1 MENRKPYD
9 HLFKLLL
16 IGDSGVGK
24 TCIIFRF
31 TDNAFSSTFISTI
44 GIDFKVKTVLIN
56 GKKIK
61 LQIWDT
67 AGQERFHTIT
77 TSYYRQAM
85 GIILVYDV
93 TNEKTFANIS
103 NWLRNIEDHAKED
116 VEKIIV
122 GNKTDLDNQRR
133 VSTAKGQK
141 MAIEYGLKLI
151 ETSAKEWR
159 IRTETMMIKT
169 YLKLHWMINKKSK
182 ILFSTELPG

>member
-1 MENRKPYD
+1 MGSVTVMENRKPYD
-9 HLFKLLL
+9 LLFKLLL

-24 TCIIFRF
+24 TCIVFRF
-31 TDNAFSSTFISTI
+31 TDDAFSSTFISTI
-44 GIDFKVKTVLIN
+44 GIDFKVKTILLM

-85 GIILVYDV
+85 GILLVYDV

-103 NWLRNIEDHAKED
+103 NWLRNIDENAKED
-116 VEKIIV
+116 VEKILV
-122 GNKTDLDNQRR
+122 GNKIDLKSQRR
-133 VSTAKGQK
+133 ISTEKGQN

-151 ETSAKEWR
+151 ETSAKV
-159 IRTETMMIKT
+159 
-169 YLKLHWMINKKSK
+169 SK
-182 ILFSTELPG
+182 ATLCIFQYNLLQANVNVESVFT